1 MATNTEFY
9 SLKHKCYTIFTIINF
24 IVVKDN
30 RNSYWCG
37 FCILVSALGNCI
49 IANAQSDTNAICNK
63 ISYSDKILIK
73 LNASTQIDQYAL
85 RQTQGSDL
93 ILQSNNEYKCFLSL
107 DYEFIGFSYGFAP
120 ALFGGNDDD
129 ALKGKSSYSNYRF
142 LFFPGQ
148 WLQTAEYDRVKGF
161 YALNTG
167 DYIPDWKEGT
177 DPYIQFPSLTSS
189 RWAFSTSYIVNRNF
203 SLKNIVYQ
211 TEWQKRSAGSFVPVI
226 AYDVTNTY
234 LNELGIESKQREFN
248 IRMGCG
254 YYYTFIIKDRF
265 FISPN
270 LTQYVGAKFSRGTT
284 IDNGIAEADK
294 DTYIT
299 HFLEGGIKI
308 GFNSKRFV
316 LGTGLNFNSNWYQ
329 QDASS
334 RIYNDRVFGIVY
346 FGYRFN
352 QPKLLSKAYN
362 KVKEIVPFL

>member
-1 MATNTEFY
+1 M
-9 SLKHKCYTIFTIINF
+9 
-24 IVVKDN
+24 VKDN

-37 FCILVSALGNCI
+37 FCILLAALGNCI
-49 IANAQSDTNAICNK
+49 IANAQSDTNAISNK

-203 SLKNIVYQ
+203 L
-211 TEWQKRSAGSFVPVI
+211 
-226 AYDVTNTY
+226 
-234 LNELGIESKQREFN
+234 
-248 IRMGCG
+248 
-254 YYYTFIIKDRF
+254 
-265 FISPN
+265 
-270 LTQYVGAKFSRGTT
+270 
-284 IDNGIAEADK
+284 
-294 DTYIT
+294 
-299 HFLEGGIKI
+299 
-308 GFNSKRFV
+308 
-316 LGTGLNFNSNWYQ
+316 
-329 QDASS
+329 
-334 RIYNDRVFGIVY
+334 
-346 FGYRFN
+346 
-352 QPKLLSKAYN
+352 
-362 KVKEIVPFL
+362 